1 MVVQKRGGAD
11 RERTRKILAVE
22 LNFVCMLRGGRD
34 TRRAAEPAMCRLC
47 CPQRAGSKRKSGRA
61 SGCEWRRETAWMEA
75 AQWRDRRQQA
85 TRRAT
90 GRCTA
95 WSCASRAG
103 VGTKLCNRLAGL
115 SVRTCSCGLSIQ
127 GGRIT
132 GCDTMASEQRAQEE
146 GARGPGKRA
155 RSSYSRFGSGGRG
168 RLGGGPGQGG
178 SCDGRCSRTV
188 NCVDAIATMRG
199 CEGGGGD
206 GGARWVRREVSEA

>member
-103 VGTKLCNRLAGL
+103 VGT
-115 SVRTCSCGLSIQ
+115 SCATAPLVSPC
-127 GGRIT
+127 GRVHAVSAHKVA
-132 GCDTMASEQRAQEE
+132 ASPAATQWPVSSAHR
-146 GARGPGKRA
+146 KRA
-155 RSSYSRFGSGGRG
+155 REARANARG
-168 RLGGGPGQGG
+168 AATRALAAAAEADLAAGPGRAAAATGAAP
-178 SCDGRCSRTV
+178 GR
-188 NCVDAIATMRG
+188 
-199 CEGGGGD
+199 
-206 GGARWVRREVSEA
+206 